1 MVSLMR
7 SKLVVILEIK
17 GVQNLKLEKTVLI
30 QKWSSKFILL
40 NEKKKI
46 PLTFYIENRLLQS
59 DYGLF

>member
-30 QKWSSKFILL
+30 QKWPSKFILL
-40 NEKKKI
+40 NEKKRDFI
-46 PLTFYIENRLLQS
+46 DFLY
-59 DYGLF
+59 